1 MRNCVYRRIKIRKRM
16 NLYIPAFFFTFI
28 FIGYAKAQPRE
39 NDFGI
44 WLCANI
50 EKKIDDK
57 WSVGSST
64 ELHTMN
70 NTKSIDRWQ
79 AGING
84 SRKIL
89 STFKLDAGYEIQLKN
104 HNVKELSEKVVRH
117 RITSDITKRWRISH
131 FLKLSLRERYQYTHM
146 VAKNGIDASDNH
158 HLRSRFKAEMGEQ
171 EMRWQPFVSVEVYND
186 MAEQF
191 TVDELRATT
200 GVGLKINRQQIV
212 NIGYL
217 LDLKESGGCLDK
229 ATHVFITRY
238 IIKI

>member
-1 MRNCVYRRIKIRKRM
+1 MKKEKLRRRVWTTKRK
-16 NLYIPAFFFTFI
+16 NPLIHTLILSFLST
-28 FIGYAKAQPRE
+28 GLTKAHATD

-64 ELHTMN
+64 EL
-70 NTKSIDRWQ
+70 
-79 AGING
+79 
-84 SRKIL
+84 L

-104 HNVKELSEKVVRH
+104 HNVKGLSEKVVRH

-217 LDLKESGGCLDK
+217 LDLKESRGCLDK